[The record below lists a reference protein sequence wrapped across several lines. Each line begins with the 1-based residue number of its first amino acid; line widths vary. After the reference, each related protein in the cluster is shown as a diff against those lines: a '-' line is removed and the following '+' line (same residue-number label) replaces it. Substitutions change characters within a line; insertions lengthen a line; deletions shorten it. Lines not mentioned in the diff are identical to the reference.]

1 MWKPTVQGKFVSNG
15 EIFLFSFMVILIMI
29 LLFPKGKLEKLI
41 LEYKDSNIDLANIY
55 LENLIKINPD
65 PQLKLLLA
73 QRYFEIGN
81 YKRSEE
87 MLSEL
92 EKSGLK
98 SEVAF
103 LRYEKLKFLYF
114 SSQDENEKSVYLKKM
129 EQLLYESYRESSDIT
144 TLEKIFKESLSMNM
158 PYLALEVAK
167 KISKLKS
174 DRDLKWLETVYKQ
187 SLQVEDYKTA
197 IEYLSVLKELDRERY
212 GYWLRE
218 HYKVSIALKDYTA
231 ALRDAIEILNINSN
245 DPVKK
250 DIVFLLSKEKN
261 PENTVKQLIEIYPSQ
276 RIFLLTSLA
285 ETYKV
290 KKEFSK
296 AYHLYLNLFNSS
308 KSFEIR
314 KKLFVETV
322 NLLLASKDYES
333 TKQFIS
339 QNYTEFLKDKE
350 TAKFILKSALATGD
364 PKFAYKIALDIKRSL
379 E

>member
-29 LLFPKGKLEKLI
+29 LLFPKGKLEKLV
-41 LEYKDSNIDLANIY
+41 LEYKDSNIELANIY

-65 PQLKLLLA
+65 QQLKLLLA

-87 MLSEL
+87 ILSEL

-114 SSQDENEKSVYLKKM
+114 SSQDEKEKSVYLKKM
-129 EQLLYESYRESSDIT
+129 EQLLYESYRESSDLTI
-144 TLEKIFKESLSMNM
+144 LEKIFKESLSMNM
-158 PYLALEVAK
+158 PHLALEVAK

-174 DRDLKWLETVYKQ
+174 DKDLKWLETVYKL
-187 SLQVEDYKTA
+187 SLQIEDYKA
-197 IEYLSVLKELDRERY
+197 AVEYLSILKELDRERY
-212 GYWLRE
+212 GYWLME
-218 HYKVSIALKDYTA
+218 HYKVSIAIKDHKTA
-231 ALRDAIEILNINSN
+231 MKDAIEILNLNPT
-245 DPVKK
+245 DTVKK
-250 DIVFLLSKEKN
+250 DIVFLLSKEEN
-261 PENTVKQLIEIYPSQ
+261 PENVVNQLIDRYPSQ
-276 RIFLLTSLA
+276 KLFLLTSLA

-296 AYHLYLNLFNSS
+296 AYHLYLQLFNSS
-308 KSFEIR
+308 KDFEIR
-314 KKLFVETV
+314 KKLFIEAI
-322 NLLLASKDYES
+322 NILLASKDYES
-333 TKQFIS
+333 MKQFIS
-339 QNYTEFLKDKE
+339 ENYAEFLKDKE
-350 TAKFILKSALATGD
+350 TAKFVLKSALATGD
-364 PKFAYKIALDIKRSL
+364 PKFAYNIALDIKRSL